1 MTCCFF
7 GHSICPFD
15 IRPKIKVQIEKML
28 TESEK
33 VTFYVGNH
41 GQFDSIPL
49 VTALR
54 IYASHTTSA
63 RKEVDFTS
71 QKGYNSS
78 CMYTSRRRNNHTE
91 RGTSWTISSSADAT
105 TR

>member
-33 VTFYVGNH
+33 VTFYIGNH
-41 GQFDSIPL
+41 GQFDSMVRGISACDR
-49 VTALR
+49 TAHICITHHLR
-54 IYASHTTSA
+54 AKRS
-63 RKEVDFTS
+63 
-71 QKGYNSS
+71 
-78 CMYTSRRRNNHTE
+78 
-91 RGTSWTISSSADAT
+91 
-105 TR
+105 